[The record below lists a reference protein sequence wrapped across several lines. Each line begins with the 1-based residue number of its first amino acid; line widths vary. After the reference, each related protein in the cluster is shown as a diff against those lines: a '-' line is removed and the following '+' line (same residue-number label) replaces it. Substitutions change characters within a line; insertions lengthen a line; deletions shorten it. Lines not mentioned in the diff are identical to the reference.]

1 MGREEDRRALITL
14 HEVVR
19 LPEQLFIRV
28 AGARVRSD
36 RGCVTPI
43 DRVAG
48 LYPV

>member
-28 AGARVRSD
+28 ACARVRSD

-48 LYPV
+48 PYPV